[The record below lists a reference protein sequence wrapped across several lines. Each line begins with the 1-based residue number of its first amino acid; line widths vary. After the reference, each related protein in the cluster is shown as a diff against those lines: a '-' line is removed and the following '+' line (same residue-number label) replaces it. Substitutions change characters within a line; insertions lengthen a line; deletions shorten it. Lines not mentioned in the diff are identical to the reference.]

1 MTLKKELAYPFFL
14 EVCAYILEKK
24 GGDFFWESIFHD
36 LAFGK
41 CPHGTYIRSGVNETN
56 SKTNKND
63 SLCCSYKGKEF
74 SYRLERKEPDILFN
88 EISQLLKTNIGI
100 LSQKEKNKK
109 RINFHEFEKTIKE
122 SRKVWQTI
130 KKKNVKDDLYEKY
143 VIDMKKKHNLNLK
156 ETKYLLSLIMTAISF
171 KTITSKDIEY
181 EDDKIVN
188 IKNIIIENGE
198 IKLKNSLTNEGSKN
212 LFSEEKN
219 DKTIFMKDNWKRY
232 VRELSKIEDTENIVS
247 A

>member
-1 MTLKKELAYPFFL
+1 MTLKKELVYPFFL
-14 EVCAYILEKK
+14 EVCAFILEKK

-41 CPHGTYIRSGVNETN
+41 CPHGTYIRSFATH
-56 SKTNKND
+56 STHTD

-74 SYRLERKEPDILFN
+74 SYRLERKEPDILFD
-88 EISQLLKTNIGI
+88 EISHLLKTNIGI

-143 VIDMKKKHNLNLK
+143 VIDMKKKHNLNMK
-156 ETKYLLSLIMTAISF
+156 DTKYLLSLIMTAISF
-171 KTITSKDIEY
+171 KTISSKDIEY
-181 EDDKIVN
+181 DDDRIVN

-198 IKLKNSLTNEGSKN
+198 IKLKNSLTNEGNKN
-212 LFSEEKN
+212 LFSEEKT
-219 DKTIFMKDNWKRY
+219 DKTVYMRDNWKRY
-232 VRELSKIEDTENIVS
+232 IRDLSKIEESENVVS